1 MKKSCTLTSNILR
14 SYTGTINMICKQK
27 RNNRQLFGFTIIEL
41 LIVIAIIG
49 ILSVMG
55 LIQIG
60 DANESAR
67 DARRIG
73 DLSQM
78 RAALALY
85 FFDNDH
91 YPEPINSID
100 GPNAGPDKST
110 DGVDGTVFSDTD
122 NPLVPSYLSMSV
134 EDPISSARYY
144 YYYDTDET
152 TLHDRYELCFNK
164 ESVNFKS
171 RFFNSDGYFG
181 ETDACA
187 PIPIP
192 IP

>member
-1 MKKSCTLTSNILR
+1 MQI
-14 SYTGTINMICKQK
+14 KQIHRANK
-27 RNNRQLFGFTIIEL
+27 QHGFTLIEL
-41 LIVIAIIG
+41 IIVIAIIG

-91 YPEPINSID
+91 YPPTVGGSPL
-100 GPNAGPDKST
+100 GTGPDLST
-110 DGVDGTVFSDTD
+110 DGIDGSVFSDTN
-122 NPLVPSYLSMSV
+122 NPLVPDYLSMSV
-134 EDPISSARYY
+134 EDPISNANYY

-152 TLHDRYELCFNK
+152 DGLHERYVLCFNK
-164 ESVNFKS
+164 ESVNFMS
-171 RFFNSDGYFG
+171 RYFTSDGYFG
-181 ETDACA
+181 ETGGCT
-187 PIPIP
+187 PIP
-192 IP
+192 

>member
-1 MKKSCTLTSNILR
+1 
-14 SYTGTINMICKQK
+14 MICKQN
-27 RNNRQLFGFTIIEL
+27 RNNRQLSGFTIIEL

-55 LIQIG
+55 LIRIG

-91 YPEPINSID
+91 YPEPINSS
-100 GPNAGPDKST
+100 GAGPDLST
-110 DGVDGTVFSDTD
+110 DGINGTIFSDTN
-122 NPLVPSYLSMSV
+122 NPLVPDYLSMTV
-134 EDPISSARYY
+134 EDPVSGANYY
-144 YYYDTDET
+144 YYYDTDQT

-181 ETDACA
+181 ETDACT
-187 PIPIP
+187 PIP
-192 IP
+192 